1 MKYYPS
7 GFRASLCLLYALFWV
22 CIVQSEPS
30 AAVRVS
36 IDRRGGFTLKLSC
49 KQGHP
54 ETMADPAPH
63 IPKYL
68 IHPFKRPRANFSAA
82 ACWIPNKSTGPK
94 ALNRAMKTR
103 MQVAGVEFSAIH
115 TFQTSQTKHTHT
127 HFSPSSFPCFSK
139 AICREEES
147 TRKRRP
153 FVPRYFCMREESM
166 FCLWDNTVLPLRL

>member
-36 IDRRGGFTLKLSC
+36 IDRRGGFTLRLSC

-127 HFSPSSFPCFSK
+127 HTS
-139 AICREEES
+139 
-147 TRKRRP
+147 
-153 FVPRYFCMREESM
+153 
-166 FCLWDNTVLPLRL
+166 LLPLSLASQRRFAGRKKALGSGGLLFPDTFAWGRRVCFVYGTTQCYH

>member
-36 IDRRGGFTLKLSC
+36 IDRRGGFTLRLSC

-82 ACWIPNKSTGPK
+82 ACWIPDQKLWIVLWKRGCRWLEWSLVQYILSRQAKQST
-94 ALNRAMKTR
+94 
-103 MQVAGVEFSAIH
+103 
-115 TFQTSQTKHTHT
+115 HTHT
-127 HFSPSSFPCFSK
+127 S
-139 AICREEES
+139 
-147 TRKRRP
+147 
-153 FVPRYFCMREESM
+153 
-166 FCLWDNTVLPLRL
+166 LLPLSLASQRRFAGRKKALGSGGLLFPDTFAWGRRVCFVYGTTQCCH